1 MMWYVVCAVRVFLL
15 FFCPSVLGV
24 DMLYNVVGYCV
35 ILVACAQILEMKCSN
50 QPNGCV
56 DGRGCHRYSLVSTM

>member
-1 MMWYVVCAVRVFLL
+1 
-15 FFCPSVLGV
+15 
-24 DMLYNVVGYCV
+24 MLYNVVGYCV

-56 DGRGCHRYSLVSTM
+56 DGRGCHRYSLVSTV